1 MRNLQFGGRVMDESL
16 YTLEELGIDPPDISH
31 IKVEDGAP
39 VDGFPSEREMR
50 LLVQIL
56 HVFPELFGAGRD
68 FLAAANV
75 GLFYA
80 LHKPPLVPDVFIS
93 LDVKHPGDLH
103 LKQNQTYMVWEY
115 GKVPEVVVEIV
126 SNKKGGELDKKKV
139 DYARLR
145 IPYYVVHDP
154 NLLLSKQEVYVFELR
169 GDQYEERGDHWM
181 PGIGLGV
188 TIWSGEFENMP
199 GRWLRW
205 CDIDGTLLPTGS
217 EAAQQAQLIAQE
229 ASLRAHTEFE
239 RAEDALELVEEERQ
253 RAARLAAKLR
263 SLGIDPEQV

>member
-1 MRNLQFGGRVMDESL
+1 MDESL

-199 GRWLRW
+199 
-205 CDIDGTLLPTGS
+205 DDGCAGVILMEPFCPL
-217 EAAQQAQLIAQE
+217 
-229 ASLRAHTEFE
+229 
-239 RAEDALELVEEERQ
+239 ALRQ
-253 RAARLAAKLR
+253 RNKH
-263 SLGIDPEQV
+263 SLSHKKQACVLIPNSSVQKMHLSLLKKNGSALHA